1 MNPGDDGY
9 AYLMHLKERAEAKP
23 SLAAKIRQL
32 RKYGNEI
39 AIGYDDSGCFWILHY
54 GRRGAGAMI
63 EGCGLKLRSD
73 EDDFEKAVDEF
84 LAELLRLHGPRE

>member
-9 AYLMHLKERAEAKP
+9 AYLMSLKQRRDGV

-39 AIGYDDSGCFWILHY
+39 AIGYNDCGCFWILHY
-54 GRRGAGAMI
+54 GCRGTGSMI
-63 EGCGLKLRSD
+63 EGCGRMLQS
-73 EDDFEKAVDEF
+73 ETGDFEEAVDEF